1 LQLKLIAPQRRL
13 INLQTSKEENP
24 KARQIA
30 KHQKLKTRAVT
41 IKAYQLQ
48 LKPIAP
54 HKKKEPLHYN
64 IKTKKGTT

>member
-30 KHQKLKTRAVT
+30 KHQKLKTRAAR
-41 IKAYQLQ
+41 IEAYQLQ
-48 LKPIAP
+48 LKPTAP
-54 HKKKEPLHYN
+54 HKKNPLHYN
-64 IKTKKGTT
+64 IKNQKGTA